1 MLREQGEPMSFEP
14 KLFSK
19 PRTAAVAV
27 FVPRPISR
35 HEPAPVVKPFTT
47 LVRLAQRTALFRRR
61 GFSEKRALASA
72 KRLRKRD
79 DELDDRRMCIE
90 CAHLQRDGVCF
101 AARQGWIE
109 GAAVYLTPVKAVLQ
123 RCGDFKLQEVRS
135 C

>member
-1 MLREQGEPMSFEP
+1 MLCEQGQPMSFEP
-14 KLFSK
+14 KLSSR
-19 PRTAAVAV
+19 PRTAAVAA
-27 FVPRPISR
+27 FVPCSISP

-47 LVRLAQRTALFRRR
+47 LVHLAQRTALFRRR
-61 GFSEKRALASA
+61 GFREKRALETA

-109 GAAVYLTPVKAVLQ
+109 GATVDLTPVRTVLQ
-123 RCGDFKLQEVRS
+123 RCGHFKLQEVRP